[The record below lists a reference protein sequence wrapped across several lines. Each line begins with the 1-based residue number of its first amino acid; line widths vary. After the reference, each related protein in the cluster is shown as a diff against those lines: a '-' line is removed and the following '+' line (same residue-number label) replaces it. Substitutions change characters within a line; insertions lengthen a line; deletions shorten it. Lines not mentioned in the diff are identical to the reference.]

1 MSQFSDILLTLQ
13 HVIKQ
18 HDDPSDQ
25 PRPLADLSVR
35 LPPSLP
41 IPSQAI
47 PKLIHTGELIGHPVM
62 GTSTRLA
69 LRQEWIQHKVHT
81 GCFAGEDRVTHVDH
95 APHIL
100 EPLQQ
105 RASVTTPAAMEIDEV
120 QETEERTVDMMLGRK
135 RKFEVVVELMMRRI
149 RG

>member
-1 MSQFSDILLTLQ
+1 MQ

-25 PRPLADLSVR
+25 PLPLADLSVR
-35 LPPSLP
+35 LPPWIP

-47 PKLIHTGELIGHPVM
+47 PEIAHTDELITHAVI
-62 GTSTRLA
+62 GTSSRLA
-69 LRQEWIQHKVHT
+69 YRQEWIRNKVQS
-81 GCFAGEDRVTHVDH
+81 GCFAGEDPVIHVEH

-100 EPLQQ
+100 EPLVQS
-105 RASVTTPAAMEIDEV
+105 ASVAALAAMEIDEV
-120 QETEERTVDMMLGRK
+120 QEREERLVDNMLGRK
-135 RKFEVVVELMMRRI
+135 RRLEVVIELPMRRI